1 MQLVEN
7 TGDIWTEQG
16 LGVKNVGHH
25 IEGKERRRMEAGGG
39 WKSFWG
45 NRNVTVGQW
54 RGIRRTKRGRK
65 VFQKMREIG
74 RGKPWECKENV
85 FVRN

>member
-1 MQLVEN
+1 MPLASPTDEPRPPRA
-7 TGDIWTEQG
+7 D
-16 LGVKNVGHH
+16 
-25 IEGKERRRMEAGGG
+25 RRAFMGAGGG
-39 WKSFWG
+39 WKSFVG